1 MSVAVVGAGQWG
13 KNHVRV
19 FHKLGALAWVVDR
32 DPELRRKAMED
43 YPGVQVTAELE
54 TALADPGVTGVV
66 VATPAQTHYAIAM
79 QALQAGRDVLVEKP
93 MTLSVIE
100 AEQLVAFAAKQ
111 ERLLMVGHLLL
122 HRPAIRKLC
131 EIIKS
136 GRIGNVYKVE
146 MRRRKLGKV
155 RAHENVIW
163 SFGPHDVAV
172 LLAMIDREVTRV
184 WAVGSAFLQQKVE
197 DEASMHLSFGD
208 SVKAELHF
216 SWLWP
221 IDERKC
227 IVVGSEGMITYNEI
241 TDSIMIYDKRVNA
254 DLTVHSGESER
265 ITLEAA
271 DALETQDQHF
281 LDCIASRQAPR
292 TDGQQGV
299 DVVRCLTG
307 AMKNIEREVFCEN
320 GLFRA

>member
-1 MSVAVVGAGQWG
+1 
-13 KNHVRV
+13 
-19 FHKLGALAWVVDR
+19 
-32 DPELRRKAMED
+32 
-43 YPGVQVTAELE
+43 VQVTAELE

-66 VATPAQTHYAIAM
+66 VATPAKTHYAIAM

-93 MTLSVIE
+93 MTLSVAE
-100 AEQLVAFAAKQ
+100 AADLVDFAAKK
-111 ERLLMVGHLLL
+111 ERVLMVGHLLL
-122 HRPAIRKLC
+122 YRPSICKLC
-131 EIIKS
+131 EIVKS
-136 GRIGNVYKVE
+136 GRIGNVFKVE

-155 RAHENVIW
+155 RVHENVLW

-172 LLAMIDREVTRV
+172 LLAMIEREVTRV
-184 WAVGSAFLQQKVE
+184 WSVGSAFLQQKVE

-227 IVVGSEGMITYNEI
+227 IVVGSQGMITYDEI
-241 TDSIMIYDKRVNA
+241 TDSILVYDKRVNG
-254 DLTVHSGESER
+254 DLTVHSGDFEKISVE
-265 ITLEAA
+265 TT

-281 LDCIASRQAPR
+281 LDCIKTRQRPR